1 MAEVLDEVKTM
12 LRINDNGQDD
22 LLNLIITNTERN
34 LNFKLQTET
43 VPDELRF
50 IELEVC
56 IRRFNRLKNEGMA
69 SYSQEGES
77 ITFNSNDFD
86 DFLDDLNEW
95 KRRNQKDID
104 SLGHVAFI
112 NAYGGDSRAN
122 DQQNQFLFG
131 GQSAVQPDDPQ
142 IRR

>member
-12 LRINDNGQDD
+12 LRINDDGQDD

-95 KRRNQKDID
+95 KRRNQKDPTT
-104 SLGHVAFI
+104 LGQVLFL
-112 NAYGGDSRAN
+112 NPYPRGDRHA
-122 DQQNQFLFG
+122 
-131 GQSAVQPDDPQ
+131 DD
-142 IRR
+142 

>member
-12 LRINDNGQDD
+12 LRINDDGQDD

-112 NAYGGDSRAN
+112 NAYGGDSRAH
-122 DQQNQFLFG
+122 DQQ
-131 GQSAVQPDDPQ
+131 D
-142 IRR
+142 

>member
-12 LRINDNGQDD
+12 LRINDDGQDD

-69 SYSQEGES
+69 SYSQEGE
-77 ITFNSNDFD
+77 
-86 DFLDDLNEW
+86 
-95 KRRNQKDID
+95 
-104 SLGHVAFI
+104 
-112 NAYGGDSRAN
+112 
-122 DQQNQFLFG
+122 
-131 GQSAVQPDDPQ
+131 
-142 IRR
+142 